1 MLNNLKY
8 INKSDLID
16 FVKIFYKNKNI
27 TLTKTYTNDL
37 ELLNKNELY
46 LLIKKLYKVSPSN
59 ESYLLHMILS
69 NKT

>member
-27 TLTKTYTNDL
+27 KLTKTYTNDL

-46 LLIKKLYKVSPSN
+46 LLIKKLCKVASN
-59 ESYLLHMILS
+59 DESYLLHMILS
-69 NKT
+69 DKT